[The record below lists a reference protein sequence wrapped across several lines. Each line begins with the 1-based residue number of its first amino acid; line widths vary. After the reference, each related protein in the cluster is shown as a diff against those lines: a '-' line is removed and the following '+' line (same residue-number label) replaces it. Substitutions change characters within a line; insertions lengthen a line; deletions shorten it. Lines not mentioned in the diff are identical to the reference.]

1 MMDMLTEF
9 SKGWH
14 LGEASRFSI
23 VHDNSVS
30 GQDCY
35 YSTTIDTTRNLYTSK
50 ESVEIH
56 GFTRPPSPSLD
67 NVQLA
72 IKEGEISSSCGNK
85 YENPSCDP
93 ESKLFYTLMLDK
105 LFCPKA
111 VQ

>member
-1 MMDMLTEF
+1 MDMLTEF

-23 VHDNSVS
+23 VDDNSVS

-56 GFTRPPSPSLD
+56 GFTRPPSPSLETSM
-67 NVQLA
+67 
-72 IKEGEISSSCGNK
+72 K
-85 YENPSCDP
+85 
-93 ESKLFYTLMLDK
+93 TLLVI
-105 LFCPKA
+105 LNRNYFTH
-111 VQ
+111 